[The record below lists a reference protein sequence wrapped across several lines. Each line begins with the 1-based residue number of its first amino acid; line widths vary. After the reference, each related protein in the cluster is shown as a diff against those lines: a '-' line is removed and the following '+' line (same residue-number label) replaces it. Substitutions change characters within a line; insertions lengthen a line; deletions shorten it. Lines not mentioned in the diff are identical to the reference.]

1 MLPATLR
8 CSNGGTLLHAS
19 LEKRKNTPS
28 VHSQCCVLTTMA
40 THNNTSTAKVALVD
54 GAGSGVA
61 RHLMPL
67 KRLSITN
74 INIKDDIDK
83 AGAALRKVK
92 KDKAKNK
99 NAKPRVSNFKKV
111 EKAFKDADVAGKW
124 AATSWAKGIAKKAAK
139 VKKGNSYYSGVLRAV
154 CTSLCLPSD
163 AVKRHE
169 ETDRSLSV

>member
-1 MLPATLR
+1 
-8 CSNGGTLLHAS
+8 
-19 LEKRKNTPS
+19 
-28 VHSQCCVLTTMA
+28 
-40 THNNTSTAKVALVD
+40 
-54 GAGSGVA
+54 
-61 RHLMPL
+61 MPL

>member
-1 MLPATLR
+1 MLRANN
-8 CSNGGTLLHAS
+8 CG
-19 LEKRKNTPS
+19 NTQQ
-28 VHSQCCVLTTMA
+28 HT
-40 THNNTSTAKVALVD
+40 NTSTAKVALVD

-67 KRLSITN
+67 KRLSITS

-99 NAKPRVSNFKKV
+99 KAKPRVSNFKKV

-124 AATSWAKGIAKKAAK
+124 AASSWAKGIAKKAAK
-139 VKKGNSYYSGVLRAV
+139 VKKGKSYYSGVWLAV
-154 CTSLCLPSD
+154 CISLSVPSD

-169 ETDRSLSV
+169 ETDRSISASWT